1 MPTYTNGTT
10 DRIVWKGISW
20 EPGASRALAFFV
32 PDVSLGLTVSSA
44 EPYVAGPVLCAGDT
58 VLTASDTEDVD
69 IPYCERYRLSAIA
82 VSGTATLMIGDGDE
96 SITLDADTEYEGWIE
111 WDKAAAI
118 HLASAAGATVRVV
131 AEVA

>member
-1 MPTYTNGTT
+1 MPTYTNGTN

-20 EPGASRALAFFV
+20 ESGASRALDFFV

-44 EPYVAGPVLCAGDT
+44 EPYVSSPVLYSGDMVLASAG
-58 VLTASDTEDVD
+58 SEDID
-69 IPYCERYRLSAIA
+69 IPLCEHYRLSAIA
-82 VSGTATLMIGDGDE
+82 VSGTATLTIGDGDDA
-96 SITLDADTEYEGWIE
+96 ITLDADTEYEGCIQ

-118 HLASAAGATVRVV
+118 HLSSAAGATVRVV